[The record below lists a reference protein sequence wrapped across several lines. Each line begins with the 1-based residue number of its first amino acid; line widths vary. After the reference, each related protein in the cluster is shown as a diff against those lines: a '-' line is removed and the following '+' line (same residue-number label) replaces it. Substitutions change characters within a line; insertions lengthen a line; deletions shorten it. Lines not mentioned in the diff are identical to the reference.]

1 VLDGRAIEPDLLWRE
16 RRVVIEL
23 DGATWHDERLAR
35 EDDAERQALLEAHG
49 YRVLRISWRQ
59 LVDHP
64 RQTIARIRSALG
76 LQA

>member
-1 VLDGRAIEPDLLWRE
+1 V
-16 RRVVIEL
+16 EL
-23 DGATWHDERLAR
+23 DGATWHDDRFAR

-64 RQTIARIRSALG
+64 RQTIARLRAALG
-76 LQA
+76 LEP